1 MCPFRVLVILISM
14 LIALLA
20 TMAALA
26 KDPADEEAEM
36 QSQSQSPAAAPKS
49 VWSRFVDFWTGR
61 YLYRES
67 KRMLPSCF
75 FSAEEQEELT
85 EGECAAAEGSEVA
98 AADDHRTPG
107 EEGRVVAP
115 AELVEPS
122 APELDADA
130 AAAAGAD
137 AAFARAYKRHP
148 GVVGLSEAGIAAVI
162 S

>member
-1 MCPFRVLVILISM
+1 M
-14 LIALLA
+14 
-20 TMAALA
+20 
-26 KDPADEEAEM
+26 EE
-36 QSQSQSPAAAPKS
+36 
-49 VWSRFVDFWTGR
+49 TG
-61 YLYRES
+61 E
-67 KRMLPSCF
+67 
-75 FSAEEQEELT
+75 
-85 EGECAAAEGSEVA
+85 ECAAPQPRAEA
-98 AADDHRTPG
+98 ASTDRHTAG

-122 APELDADA
+122 APELDEDA

>member
-26 KDPADEEAEM
+26 KDPADEEAEL
-36 QSQSQSPAAAPKS
+36 QSQSPAAAPKS

-75 FSAEEQEELT
+75 FSADEQEEET
-85 EGECAAAEGSEVA
+85 IEECAAAAGADAVA
-98 AADDHRTPG
+98 TDDHRTPG

-115 AELVEPS
+115 AELAEPS
-122 APELDADA
+122 APELDEDA

>member
-26 KDPADEEAEM
+26 KDPAEEEAEVH
-36 QSQSQSPAAAPKS
+36 SQAAAAPKS
-49 VWSRFVDFWTGR
+49 VWARFVDFWTGR

-67 KRMLPSCF
+67 KRMLPACF
-75 FSAEEQEELT
+75 FSSEEQEQEQEQT
-85 EGECAAAEGSEVA
+85 VEGDCAATA
-98 AADDHRTPG
+98 AAAADNDDHRTAG
-107 EEGRVVAP
+107 EDGRVQA

-130 AAAAGAD
+130 D

-148 GVVGLSEAGIAAVI
+148 GVAGLSEAGIAAVI